1 MRGSFN
7 GWLFAIGMVAMVI
20 VFVVV
25 NVNIISETEIL
36 EQECV
41 SVNRSI
47 MDLKAENQA
56 LTKELDTVGTDAF
69 IERQARDNYDYM
81 MPDEL
86 RFVISFPDEEADQPS
101 L

>member
-25 NVNIISETEIL
+25 NVNIISETEML